1 MYKTARITSVIVM
14 KEKWKEAIFVLA
26 LGLVVPSLALSFV
39 KTDRTQCP
47 DIPEMTEETIP
58 PETEPKEMKLSVEM
72 DDGSICELELET
84 YVTAVVLRE
93 MPADFEP
100 EALKAQAVVA
110 RTYVLRRCFS
120 DSKHENAVV
129 CTDPSCCQG
138 FYSEEDFMAAGNSTD
153 LLEKV
158 KQAVTETAGYVLTY
172 EGELAEA
179 TYFSCSG
186 GMTEDAKAVWGQ
198 DIPYLRA
205 TESLGEEGAT
215 HFTDTVTFTAEE
227 FAERLGGGFSGFPG
241 TWIGKITYTDGGG
254 VDTIV
259 LGDST
264 YSGTELRKLL
274 GLRSTAFVITI
285 VGDRVTVT
293 TKGFGHRVGMSQ
305 YGADA
310 MALKGS
316 TYDQILAHYYQGT
329 ALELFDLGD

>member
-1 MYKTARITSVIVM
+1 MHRTAKITLVIAM
-14 KEKWKEAIFVLA
+14 KEKWKEVIFVLA
-26 LGLVVPSLALSFV
+26 LGLVAPSLVLTFV
-39 KTDRTQCP
+39 KTDDVPRSV
-47 DIPEMTEETIP
+47 IPEVTEETVP
-58 PETEPKEMKLSVEM
+58 TETEPKKFNLSVEM
-72 DDGSICELELET
+72 EDGSVRELELET

-93 MPADFEP
+93 MPAEFEP

-110 RTYVLRRCFS
+110 RTYALRRFVS

-129 CTDPSCCQG
+129 CTNPSCCQG
-138 FYSEEDFMAAGNSTD
+138 YFSEESFVAAGNSTD
-153 LLEKV
+153 LLKKV
-158 KQAVTETAGYVLTY
+158 KKAVAETAGYVLTY
-172 EGELAEA
+172 EGKLAEA

-186 GMTEDAKAVWGQ
+186 GMTEDAEAVWGQ

-205 TESLGEEGAT
+205 TESAGEERAA
-215 HFTDTVTFTAEE
+215 HFTDTVIFTADE
-227 FAERLGGGFSGFPG
+227 FAERLGGGFSGLPG
-241 TWIGKITYTDGGG
+241 AWIGEITYTDGGG

-259 LGDST
+259 LGDCT
-264 YSGTELRKLL
+264 YTGTELRKLL

-316 TYDQILAHYYQGT
+316 TYDEILAHYYQGT
-329 ALELFDLGD
+329 ALELFDTGN